1 MKLTRAIV
9 AGLIGAVIVWVI
21 VLVGG
26 IISKSHS
33 DLCLLLGASIT
44 GSAGTLSWITG
55 AVGQLL
61 LGAISGVVYAAVFEW
76 VTRRAGA
83 VIGFLV
89 GLAHVVVAGIATGF
103 LPAQRLLDAS
113 VQPPAAFLEY
123 RGLVALIAFI
133 VAHLVFGTFVGAVYG
148 RVLQAVLP
156 SRVVWR
162 DVSTSS

>member
-9 AGLIGAVIVWVI
+9 AGLIGAVIVWII

-26 IISKSHS
+26 MISKRHA

-44 GSAGTLSWITG
+44 GSADVASWIAG
-55 AVGQLL
+55 AVGQLV
-61 LGAISGVVYAAVFEW
+61 LGAVSGIVYAAIFEW

-83 VIGFLV
+83 VTGFVV

-113 VQPPAAFLEY
+113 IQPPAAFLEY
-123 RGLVALIAFI
+123 RGLAALIAFI

-148 RVLQAVLP
+148 RVLHAVVP
-156 SRVVWR
+156 SLAVWR
-162 DVSTSS
+162 DISGSS